1 VTIHPDA
8 LRYVALS
15 AQAKPIADDLYRA
28 LWSCII
34 CIVVTVG
41 VSLFTEPKPIAE
53 LKNLVMGHL
62 SATDEEVVPLY
73 KRPIFW
79 AVGVAVLFATLQIVF
94 W

>member
-1 VTIHPDA
+1 
-8 LRYVALS
+8 
-15 AQAKPIADDLYRA
+15 
-28 LWSCII
+28 
-34 CIVVTVG
+34 